1 MLWGIKSYSMQS
13 WALNVPIK
21 TTWLNSVSNQP
32 RWGASDPNVNSRRRL
47 KANFYSNTNF
57 IFAYLQELLG
67 PPPTDLLRS
76 SVRVRITIGPLQWSV
91 LCGSYDVISLP
102 VVTVFFSSS
111 YPDDNCP
118 DDNCLAFIC
127 LSTPNRLVLTVWWW
141 NPKLIIYCFAILSCT
156 IPNKQVSKQ
165 ILCFN
170 RGAGAGI
177 FCFTFC
183 LWDIFSILLWCLDQ
197 LQNVPIIVFPEDCF
211 RTDYIHIF
219 E

>member
-91 LCGSYDVISLP
+91 LCGSYNVISLP

-127 LSTPNRLVLTVWWW
+127 LSTPIDWFWLSDDEIQNLLFIVSLYWVARFQINRCQSRFFVSTEEQVLAFSVLHFACGIYLAFYCDVWTS
-141 NPKLIIYCFAILSCT
+141 Y
-156 IPNKQVSKQ
+156 
-165 ILCFN
+165 
-170 RGAGAGI
+170 RM
-177 FCFTFC
+177 
-183 LWDIFSILLWCLDQ
+183 
-197 LQNVPIIVFPEDCF
+197 FP
-211 RTDYIHIF
+211 
-219 E
+219 